1 MAKNQGKSKSVRPA
15 FDLERLFP
23 LKPKPAERDFLD
35 GLQANILK
43 GHGRD
48 HTANLFFEIVEP
60 NAARA
65 WLSGINITS
74 SAKQL
79 EDSEKFKATK
89 ESGPTLYCLM
99 LSALGYQALGFSVG
113 RFEDAFQKGMT
124 QRSLN
129 DPRPED
135 WEFSDAHG
143 MVLIADI
150 SAERVRS
157 ALREQLKA
165 AHSAIR
171 VLHIDYGLAQ
181 RVNEEGIEHFGYVDG
196 RSQPLA
202 LTSELM
208 REAGVHE
215 EKHIHFKHFDPRA
228 HLSQVVVTDP
238 LCEGHFGSYFVYR
251 KLEQNVAG
259 FKAREAYLASQ
270 LGLFDADAERAGA
283 LIVGRFEDGTP
294 VVEFNAEQT
303 PKPVPNDFNYAHD
316 PLGQRCPFHAHIRK
330 TNPRTNAAMPYAPTT
345 QRLMFRRGITYGERP
360 DLTPE
365 GEHKEGQS
373 FPSSDVGLLFQA
385 YMQSIEEQF
394 EFAQRKWAND
404 ENGVLN
410 GPQAPAGLDGVI
422 GQNPGAPAQNWS
434 TGHGEQQCRFDFRG
448 FVRLLG
454 GGYFFAPSL
463 AWIRALSKFS

>member
-1 MAKNQGKSKSVRPA
+1 MPKRQTKSKPVRLA

-23 LKPKPAERDFLD
+23 LKPSPADHDFLD

-43 GHGRD
+43 GHGRN

-60 NAARA
+60 VAARA
-65 WLSGINITS
+65 WLSQIKVTS
-74 SAKQL
+74 STQQF
-79 EDSEKFKATK
+79 EDAETFKATGG
-89 ESGPTLYCLM
+89 SGRALYCFM
-99 LSALGYQALGFSVG
+99 LSALGYQALGFEITA
-113 RFEDAFQKGMT
+113 FEHAFQAGMT
-124 QRSLN
+124 NRKLN
-129 DPRPED
+129 DPNPKN
-135 WEFSDAHG
+135 WEVSEAHA
-143 MVLIADI
+143 MLLIADI
-150 SAERVRS
+150 SPELVRK
-157 ALREQLKA
+157 ALTHELKA
-165 AHSAIR
+165 AGAAIR
-171 VLHIDYGLAQ
+171 VLQIDYGLAQ
-181 RVNEEGIEHFGYVDG
+181 RVNGEGIEHFGYVDG

-202 LTSELM
+202 LQSDLM
-208 REAGVHE
+208 REAGVHKE
-215 EKHIHFKHFDPRA
+215 EHIRFKHFDPRA
-228 HLSQVVVTDP
+228 NLSQVVVPDP
-238 LCEGHFGSYFVYR
+238 HQNGHFGSYFVYR

-259 FKAREAYLASQ
+259 FKAREEYLASQ

-294 VVEFNAEQT
+294 VVEFNTEQT

-365 GEHKEGQS
+365 SEHKEGQS
-373 FPSSDVGLLFQA
+373 FPSGDVGLLFQA

-410 GPQAPAGLDGVI
+410 GPQAPTGLDGVI
-422 GQNPGAPAQNWS
+422 GQNPGAAAQNWS

-454 GGYFFAPSL
+454 GGYFFAQSL
-463 AWIRALSKFS
+463 AWIRALSKSS